1 MFRSMMTMYMILL
14 VIIIIINQVGL
25 VKVCTL
31 FAHKIMFE
39 CVELIS
45 VGILCLMR

>member
-1 MFRSMMTMYMILL
+1 MTMYMILL
-14 VIIIIINQVGL
+14 VIIIIIISQVGL

-31 FAHKIMFE
+31 FAHEIMFE